1 MTDKLDDGN
10 HAADALV
17 RSIYREVAGER
28 TPAGLDEAV
37 LANARHATAASRPR
51 RRTWM
56 PPLAL
61 AASIGLCIALVLQ
74 LTGVPA
80 PGARQQVPPAQSPAA
95 VHEAAVESRAQ
106 KMGDAYREKSAT
118 APGVTSVNSAA
129 EISGLARS
137 TAPSAQ
143 ETAGANDMRD
153 YSDNCGAAER
163 AGPLPW
169 LECIESL
176 EAGGQTSLAAA
187 ERKRLQQSHP
197 GFTPAR
203 N

>member
-1 MTDKLDDGN
+1 MIDKLDDGE
-10 HAADALV
+10 HATDSLV

-37 LANARHATAASRPR
+37 LANARRATAAHQAR

-74 LTGVPA
+74 LTDGPA
-80 PGARQQVPPAQSPAA
+80 PGVRQQMPPGPSPAA

-106 KMGDAYREKSAT
+106 KMGDAYRQKSAT
-118 APGVTSVNSAA
+118 APGVTSVNA
-129 EISGLARS
+129 
-137 TAPSAQ
+137 AQ
-143 ETAGANDMRD
+143 EITGLDSAMSPSTQEVSGTSDMRD
-153 YSDNCGAAER
+153 YSADCAAAEQ
-163 AGPLPW
+163 AGPQAW

-176 EAGGQTSLAAA
+176 EAGGQASLAAA

-197 GFTPAR
+197 GFMP
-203 N
+203 

>member
-1 MTDKLDDGN
+1 MIDKLDDGE
-10 HAADALV
+10 HATDSLV

-37 LANARHATAASRPR
+37 LANARRATVANQPR

-74 LTGVPA
+74 LTDDSA
-80 PGARQQVPPAQSPAA
+80 PGVRQQSPSPAA

-106 KMGDAYREKSAT
+106 KMGDAYRQKSAT
-118 APGVTSVNSAA
+118 APGATSVDAAQEITGFDSAM
-129 EISGLARS
+129 
-137 TAPSAQ
+137 APSPQ
-143 ETAGANDMRD
+143 EVSDTSDMRD
-153 YSDNCGAAER
+153 YSADCAAAER
-163 AGPLPW
+163 AGPQAW

-176 EAGGQTSLAAA
+176 EAGGQASLAAA

-197 GFTPAR
+197 GFMP
-203 N
+203 